1 MLYTLKLVGLNEDE
15 IEFLV
20 TIMEIKGIG
29 MGDASKYV
37 DSMPSIL
44 FEGLDAATAQKYK
57 AQFEAV
63 GAVIEV
69 SHTGAVES
77 APEPTPVAV
86 PQPAPVAAPEPVAAV
101 QPKPVVAPEPVPAVS
116 EDPITQNRTIA
127 AIPIEEPEP
136 EPEPEPL
143 PKPAPVQMP
152 SQSVFQ
158 INDPN
163 VTPVSDE
170 IEEPKYDIHG
180 SCPKCGSTFVSAKKS
195 AGLFGGTKIKY
206 VCSACKHKF

>member
-1 MLYTLKLVGLNEDE
+1 MLYTLKLVGLNADE

-57 AQFEAV
+57 AQFESV

-69 SHTGAVES
+69 SHTGATES
-77 APEPTPVAV
+77 
-86 PQPAPVAAPEPVAAV
+86 APEPVAAPDVEVKSVVDV
-101 QPKPVVAPEPVPAVS
+101 QSTPDEEPQPEPAVS
-116 EDPITQNRTIA
+116 ETPVSQTRTIA
-127 AIPIEEPEP
+127 AIPVEEPEP
-136 EPEPEPL
+136 EPEPESL
-143 PKPAPVQMP
+143 PKPTPVQMP

-163 VTPVSDE
+163 VTPEPEE
-170 IEEPKYDIHG
+170 IEEPKYDMHG
-180 SCPKCGSTFVSAKKS
+180 SCPKCGSTFVSAKKT

>member
-1 MLYTLKLVGLNEDE
+1 MLYTIKLVGLNADE
-15 IEFLV
+15 IEFLA

-37 DSMPSIL
+37 DTMPSIL

-57 AQFEAV
+57 AMFESA

-69 SHTGAVES
+69 SHSGAEES
-77 APEPTPVAV
+77 AP
-86 PQPAPVAAPEPVAAV
+86 APEPVV
-101 QPKPVVAPEPVPAVS
+101 TPQPEPVVEQPVKQ
-116 EDPITQNRTIA
+116 PKTIA
-127 AIPIEEPEP
+127 AIPIEEPEK
-136 EPEPEPL
+136 EPEPDPL
-143 PKPAPVQMP
+143 PKPVPVQMP

-163 VTPVSDE
+163 VTPASEE
-170 IEEPKYDIHG
+170 IEEPKYDMHG

>member
-1 MLYTLKLVGLNEDE
+1 MLYTLKLVALNADE
-15 IEFLV
+15 IEFLA
-20 TIMEIKGIG
+20 TAMEVMGIG

-37 DSMPSIL
+37 DTMPSVL
-44 FEGLDAATAQKYK
+44 FEGIDAATAQKYK
-57 AQFEAV
+57 AMFEET

-69 SHTGAVES
+69 SHTGGS
-77 APEPTPVAV
+77 EPQPVATPAV
-86 PQPAPVAAPEPVAAV
+86 APVGEEAPKPTPAPVPVVEEAPVK
-101 QPKPVVAPEPVPAVS
+101 QPK
-116 EDPITQNRTIA
+116 TIA
-127 AIPIEEPEP
+127 AIPVEEAEP

-143 PKPAPVQMP
+143 PKPVPVEMP

-163 VTPVSDE
+163 VTPVVEE
-170 IEEPKYDIHG
+170 IEEPRYDVNS
-180 SCPKCGSTFVSAKKS
+180 SCPKCGSTFISVKKV